1 VIKCLG
7 GNTTRTSP
15 SKVVKDKTVLGLSD
29 LLPAVL
35 AGERTAQAASGKI
48 PFYSSLFR
56 ELGILSADHPPWEIG

>member
-15 SKVVKDKTVLGLSD
+15 DKVIKDKTVLGLSD

-35 AGERTAQAASGKI
+35 VRERTAQAASGKI
-48 PFYSSLFR
+48 LFSTSLF
-56 ELGILSADHPPWEIG
+56 EE